1 MTMAG
6 SQRFT
11 GGDVLMQQLRVQPPV
26 QLLWRVR
33 GRPAPE
39 ALRKFHAN
47 LAQGPLNRRMRA
59 ARLPLARPVWERHTD
74 CAPLR
79 VSPRTI
85 AAEEVMDWADA
96 ACRVDLDAHAGR
108 GWELS
113 AAHVAD
119 GTSVVSLVGSHALTD
134 GQGLIGAATLAARE
148 AARQWRSGQP
158 SLVDDLTDVVT
169 EGLWTYSRL
178 ALSRLRDKVAEVP
191 ATAGRMLLG
200 RSPQAAGAA
209 PVRSRL
215 AFTVSAAEAE
225 RVAESGGG
233 SVTGLMLAMTANI
246 LRAARGTTEEG
257 GPFTVG
263 LPVSFRRPDD
273 LESSNM
279 VGIATLRLDGLR
291 GRYTDLAHIRRLSKA
306 VYAEVVGRHLTGYP
320 QTDAALSNAGEMLPE
335 ARDAFGPALGV
346 LFRTV
351 SGAGGP
357 PGRMNCFVLRAG
369 ATVSIGF
376 QSAGVSVGQGLVEA
390 ELDAWGMAPTHSW

>member
-1 MTMAG
+1 MNMAG

-11 GGDVLMQQLRVQPPV
+11 GGDVLMQQLRIDPPV
-26 QLLWRVR
+26 QLLWRVQ

-39 ALRKFHAN
+39 ALRKFHVN
-47 LAQGPLNRRMRA
+47 LAQGPLNRRMRT

-74 CAPLR
+74 CSALR

-85 AAEEVMDWADA
+85 APEDVMDWADA

-108 GWELS
+108 GWVLS
-113 AAHVAD
+113 AAHIGD

-148 AARQWRSGQP
+148 TARQWRSGQP

-169 EGLWTYSRL
+169 EGMWTYSRL
-178 ALSRLRDKVAEVP
+178 ALSRLRGKVADVP
-191 ATAGRMLLG
+191 ATAARMLLG
-200 RSPQAAGAA
+200 RSRQADGAA

-215 AFTVSAAEAE
+215 AFTVSAADAE

-246 LRAARGTTEEG
+246 LRAARGTTESG

-279 VGIATLRLDGLR
+279 VGIATLRLAGLR

-335 ARDAFGPALGV
+335 ARDVFGPALGV

-369 ATVSIGF
+369 GTVSIGF
-376 QSAGVSVGQGLVEA
+376 QSAGVSVGHGLVEA
-390 ELDAWGMAPTHSW
+390 ELDAWGLAPTHSW

>member
-1 MTMAG
+1 MTTGG
-6 SQRFT
+6 SQRLT
-11 GGDVLMQQLRVQPPV
+11 GGDVLMQQLGVNPPV
-26 QLLWRVR
+26 QLLWRVQ

-39 ALRKFHAN
+39 ALARIHCN

-59 ARLPLARPVWERHTD
+59 ARLPLARPVWERHTG
-74 CAPLR
+74 CRPLR
-79 VSPRTI
+79 VSPKTV
-85 AAEEVMDWADA
+85 APEEVMDWADA
-96 ACRVDLDAHAGR
+96 SCRVELDAHGGR

-148 AARQWRSGQP
+148 TVRQGRSGPP
-158 SLVDDLTDVVT
+158 SLVDDITDALT
-169 EGLWTYSRL
+169 EGVWTYSRL
-178 ALSRLRDKVAEVP
+178 ALARLRDKAAEVP
-191 ATAGRMLLG
+191 ATAGRLLFG
-200 RSPQAAGAA
+200 RSPQGGGAA

-225 RVAESGGG
+225 RVAERGGG

-246 LRAARGTTEEG
+246 LRAARGTTEAG
-257 GPFTVG
+257 RPFTLG
-263 LPVSFRRPDD
+263 LPVSFRRPGD

-279 VGIATLRLDGLR
+279 VGIATLCLDGLR
-291 GRYTDLAHIRRLSKA
+291 GRYTDLSEIRRLSKA
-306 VYAEVVGRHLTGYP
+306 AYSEAVGRHLTGYP
-320 QTDAALSNAGEMLPE
+320 QTDAALSNAGEILPE
-335 ARDAFGPALGV
+335 ARDVFGPALGI

-369 ATVSIGF
+369 ETVSVGF
-376 QSAGVSVGQGLVEA
+376 QSAGVEVDHGLVEL
-390 ELDAWGMAPTHSW
+390 ELDAWGIAPTHTW

>member
-1 MTMAG
+1 MTTG
-6 SQRFT
+6 GTQRFT
-11 GGDVLMQQLRVQPPV
+11 GGDVLMQQLRVDPPV
-26 QLLWRVR
+26 QLLWRVQ
-33 GRPAPE
+33 GRTAPE
-39 ALRKFHAN
+39 VLRKIHSN

-59 ARLPLARPVWERHTD
+59 PRVPLARPVWERHTD
-74 CAPLR
+74 CRPLLF
-79 VSPRTI
+79 SPRTV
-85 AAEEVMDWADA
+85 APEEVMDWADA
-96 ACRVDLDAHAGR
+96 ACRVELDAHGGY

-148 AARQWRSGQP
+148 SARQWCSGQH
-158 SLVDDLTDVVT
+158 SLVDDLTDAVT

-178 ALSRLRDKVAEVP
+178 ALARLYDKVAEVP
-191 ATAGRMLLG
+191 ATATRMLFG
-200 RSPQAAGAA
+200 RSPQGGGAA

-225 RVAESGGG
+225 RVADSGGG

-246 LRAARGTTEEG
+246 LRAARGTTEAG
-257 GPFTVG
+257 RPFTVG

-279 VGIATLRLDGLR
+279 VGIATLRLDGRR
-291 GRYTDLAHIRRLSKA
+291 GRYTDLADIRRLSKA
-306 VYAEVVGRHLTGYP
+306 AYAEAVGRHLTGYP

-335 ARDAFGPALGV
+335 ARDVFGPALGI

-369 ATVSIGF
+369 KTVSVGF
-376 QSAGVSVGQGLVEA
+376 QSAGVAVGHGLVET
-390 ELDAWGMAPTHSW
+390 ELEAWGITPTHAW